1 MSDDVLVS
9 RETGVMTITLNRPD
23 KLNAITFA
31 MNDTLYS
38 FIDEAAAD
46 DAIRVLVITGA
57 GRAFC
62 AGDDLKESDPRGE
75 AAPKEYTSIAW
86 HDFVRKL
93 RALPKPTVAAI
104 NGMCCGAGI
113 GLVLGCDVR
122 IASDRAQ
129 FADIFMRRG
138 IVGGAAALTRLLGAS
153 QALELIY
160 TGDFIDAHEAHRIGL
175 FNRLVPHDSLQDV
188 VDSFTGRLT
197 EMSPWA
203 LARSKRCVY
212 EIETLCLEEALLIE
226 QEAKLESLKRDD
238 YRNAVIAFNDG
249 TAD

>member
-1 MSDDVLVS
+1 MSDDVLIS
-9 RETGVMTITLNRPD
+9 REKGVMTITLNRPG

-38 FIDEAAAD
+38 LIDEAAAD
-46 DAIRVLVITGA
+46 DAVRVLVITGA

-138 IVGGAAALTRLLGAS
+138 IVGGAAALTRLLGDFS
-153 QALELIY
+153 TALMTLQVI
-160 TGDFIDAHEAHRIGL
+160 TAGL
-175 FNRLVPHDSLQDV
+175 AERVQNFFALVMSLCTTAATTPPILSLCTTALFLVHNSFNQH
-188 VDSFTGRLT
+188 
-197 EMSPWA
+197 
-203 LARSKRCVY
+203 
-212 EIETLCLEEALLIE
+212 
-226 QEAKLESLKRDD
+226 
-238 YRNAVIAFNDG
+238 
-249 TAD
+249 